1 MAQLHNNKLD
11 NFLEQQ
17 YDVVEEEFT
26 LFPISS
32 SMPAP
37 EASITPEDT
46 FLPST
51 NSDYDDVQ
59 REVGRVFGVLGHHI
73 SKLHNIKSAK
83 KPANVKYKALKAA
96 IKDLVA
102 EAEKAGI
109 KLDIQAIV
117 KDPLPDNSEEEV
129 TITDDLTEE

>member
-11 NFLEQQ
+11 RFLEQQ
-17 YDVVEEEFT
+17 YDAVEEEFT
-26 LFPISS
+26 LFPIPSS
-32 SMPAP
+32 GPAP

-46 FLPST
+46 FSPST
-51 NSDYDDVQ
+51 KSDYDDVQ

-83 KPANVKYKALKAA
+83 KPANAKYKALKAA

-102 EAEKAGI
+102 EAEKHGI
-109 KLDIQAIV
+109 KLDIQASTTTALQE
-117 KDPLPDNSEEEV
+117 PEEEV
-129 TITDDLTEE
+129 VIDETEE